1 MFVCCFKGAEERKK
15 RGRAVERERKREGGK
30 VKGSGIPGTSDGPEA
45 LRKTRRRL
53 RGHAGLKPSD

>member
-1 MFVCCFKGAEERKK
+1 LLLQRSGRKK
-15 RGRAVERERKREGGK
+15 EKRKAVERERKRRGK

>member
-1 MFVCCFKGAEERKK
+1 LFVVAKERKEERKEEGS
-15 RGRAVERERKREGGK
+15 REREREGGK

>member
-1 MFVCCFKGAEERKK
+1 LFVVAKERKK
-15 RGRAVERERKREGGK
+15 ERKGGK